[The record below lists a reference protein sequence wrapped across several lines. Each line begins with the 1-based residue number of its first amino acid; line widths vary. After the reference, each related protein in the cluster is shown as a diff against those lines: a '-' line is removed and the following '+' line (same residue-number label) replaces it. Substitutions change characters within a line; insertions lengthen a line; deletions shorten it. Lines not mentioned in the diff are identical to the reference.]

1 MPGLL
6 FTCRITQTSNL
17 KSFKLFEELSLRN
30 HCGCMC
36 VCLCLTLI
44 VSTCCCCCCCYFCC
58 SALWQSYLS
67 DTLHS
72 FAIGSRFLS
81 YQATL
86 KCLAQILDSWFLSS
100 LHWECRRQAD
110 SLCCGYNTM
119 KALGCSFLGFFVHG
133 CVCVCEVTK
142 TRCVIIITDRQQ
154 SWPWVVKQQN
164 SWTVQQFELCVM
176 CCIELI
182 SWPGQVSATHTHPHS
197 VGTIVTSILKTHYLW
212 QLFKQVSG
220 TRAAHISK

>member
-1 MPGLL
+1 MPGLLSALLL

-17 KSFKLFEELSLRN
+17 KSFKLFEELSLSN
-30 HCGCMC
+30 HSRCVC

-44 VSTCCCCCCCYFCC
+44 VSTCCCCCCFCYFCC

-100 LHWECRRQAD
+100 LHWECRRQTVYAVGTTQWKPSGAAFLA
-110 SLCCGYNTM
+110 SLCMG
-119 KALGCSFLGFFVHG
+119 V
-133 CVCVCEVTK
+133 CVCVVTK

-182 SWPGQVSATHTHPHS
+182 SWPGQVSATHTHTPPHTDT
-197 VGTIVTSILKTHYLW
+197 V
-212 QLFKQVSG
+212 
-220 TRAAHISK
+220 

>member
-1 MPGLL
+1 MWL
-6 FTCRITQTSNL
+6 
-17 KSFKLFEELSLRN
+17 
-30 HCGCMC
+30 C
-36 VCLCLTLI
+36 VWLCLTLI
-44 VSTCCCCCCCYFCC
+44 VSTCCCCCWCYFCC
-58 SALWQSYLS
+58 SALRQSYLS

-133 CVCVCEVTK
+133 CVCVCGNKNALCYHYHRQATVLALSRKTTK
-142 TRCVIIITDRQQ
+142 QL
-154 SWPWVVKQQN
+154 N
-164 SWTVQQFELCVM
+164 SSTVWVM
-176 CCIELI
+176 CNVLHWVNLLARA
-182 SWPGQVSATHTHPHS
+182 SFSNTHTH
-197 VGTIVTSILKTHYLW
+197 T
-212 QLFKQVSG
+212 QC
-220 TRAAHISK
+220 R

>member
-1 MPGLL
+1 
-6 FTCRITQTSNL
+6 
-17 KSFKLFEELSLRN
+17 
-30 HCGCMC
+30 MC

-44 VSTCCCCCCCYFCC
+44 VSTCCCCYFCC

-86 KCLAQILDSWFLSS
+86 KCLAQILDSWALCIGSAEGRQTVYAVGTTQWKPSGAAFL
-100 LHWECRRQAD
+100 A
-110 SLCCGYNTM
+110 SLCTG
-119 KALGCSFLGFFVHG
+119 V
-133 CVCVCEVTK
+133 CVCVVTK

-182 SWPGQVSATHTHPHS
+182 SWPGQVSATHTL
-197 VGTIVTSILKTHYLW
+197 T
-212 QLFKQVSG
+212 QC
-220 TRAAHISK
+220 R

>member
-1 MPGLL
+1 MASKTCIVFFLFCLSLQNRTKFPTSGLIRSSEASLIKLLWEFCAWSAVCRLL

-17 KSFKLFEELSLRN
+17 KSFKLFEELSLGN
-30 HCGCMC
+30 HSRC

-44 VSTCCCCCCCYFCC
+44 VSTCCCCCCYFCC

-72 FAIGSRFLS
+72 FAIRSRFLS

-100 LHWECRRQAD
+100 LHWECRRQTVYSVGTTQWKPSGA
-110 SLCCGYNTM
+110 
-119 KALGCSFLGFFVHG
+119 AFL
-133 CVCVCEVTK
+133 VTK

-164 SWTVQQFELCVM
+164 SWTVQQFNSLSYV
-176 CCIELI
+176 
-182 SWPGQVSATHTHPHS
+182 
-197 VGTIVTSILKTHYLW
+197 
-212 QLFKQVSG
+212 
-220 TRAAHISK
+220 

>member
-1 MPGLL
+1 MKNSLSA
-6 FTCRITQTSNL
+6 IT
-17 KSFKLFEELSLRN
+17 
-30 HCGCMC
+30 

-58 SALWQSYLS
+58 SALRQSYLS

-86 KCLAQILDSWFLSS
+86 KCLAQILDSRFLSS

-119 KALGCSFLGFFVHG
+119 KALGCSFLGFFVYG
-133 CVCVCEVTK
+133 CVCVCGNKNALCYHYHRQATVLALSRKTTK
-142 TRCVIIITDRQQ
+142 QL
-154 SWPWVVKQQN
+154 N
-164 SWTVQQFELCVM
+164 SSTV
-176 CCIELI
+176 
-182 SWPGQVSATHTHPHS
+182 
-197 VGTIVTSILKTHYLW
+197 
-212 QLFKQVSG
+212 
-220 TRAAHISK
+220 